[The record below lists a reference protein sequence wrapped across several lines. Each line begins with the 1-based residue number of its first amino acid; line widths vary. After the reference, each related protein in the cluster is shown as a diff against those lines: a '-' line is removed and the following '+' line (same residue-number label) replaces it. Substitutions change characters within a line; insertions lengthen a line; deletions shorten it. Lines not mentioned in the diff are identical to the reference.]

1 MDTVENVYKYNFYS
15 RYQQAT
21 KRAVDDGLEAYNL
34 YKNNLS
40 IINQV
45 AYSYYYVNDYFN
57 SLDFV
62 LKGLN
67 LDDGYKTNE
76 ECYYTNKLAGDIY
89 RKLGISNSA
98 ISYYNIA
105 IEKIGNQD
113 KQRKKCDILRHLAM
127 VYTDSRTLD
136 LATDYAVEALQLAEL
151 IRDDKLIGDANL
163 VLCRIYSYR
172 KLFDKSLKF
181 GLKSLEMFKKLDYS
195 KGMVLSFLEL
205 ASIYAYQN
213 DPELSKNFYERA
225 QLLSEEINYSSGI
238 VFSNYL
244 LGRLLYN
251 QGNKERALYILE
263 QALGESRR
271 LNFHSHKVKLYYLLS
286 DLYADSHD
294 YELAYNAYKTGTELK
309 NHQSSERNRERIYQL
324 QNEYN
329 LFVKEKQ
336 IKQYKEENVN
346 LEKMNRQLNEEVQLD
361 ALTSLLNRRGL
372 RRSIQNFGFDGS
384 HMIVL
389 SDIDNFKLIND
400 EYGHPCGDVL
410 LKGIAKIFKDNSKG
424 NVRIARWGG
433 EEFLM
438 VLPMTT
444 IEACVEYTNGILK
457 KISEHI
463 FEYNGQEFSVTM
475 TFGIAPLIGDFET
488 SIHLADQ
495 RLYFG
500 KRHGKNKVIY
510 K

>member
-1 MDTVENVYKYNFYS
+1 MTDIDKVYKYNFYQ
-15 RYQQAT
+15 RYERAT
-21 KRAVDDGLEAYNL
+21 KRSIDDGLEAFAL

-45 AYSYYYVNDYFN
+45 AYSYYFVNDYFN
-57 SLDFV
+57 ALDFV
-62 LKGLN
+62 LKGIN
-67 LDDGYKTNE
+67 LHDSYKTQE

-98 ISYYNIA
+98 ITYYNEA

-113 KQRKKCDILRHLAM
+113 RQRKKCNILRHLSM

-163 VLCRIYSYR
+163 ELCRIYSFR

-181 GLKSLEMFKKLDYS
+181 GLKSLEMFKKLNES
-195 KGMVLSFLEL
+195 KAMVLSYLEL

-213 DPELSKNFYERA
+213 DPELSRNFYEKA

-244 LGRLLYN
+244 LGRLLYK
-251 QGNKERALYILE
+251 QGNKDRALFILE
-263 QALGESRR
+263 QALDESRR

-286 DLYADSHD
+286 DLYADSNE

-309 NHQSSERNRERIYQL
+309 NHQSSERNKERIYQL
-324 QNEYN
+324 QNDYN

-336 IKQYKEENVN
+336 LKQYKEENVN
-346 LEKMNRQLNEEVQLD
+346 LEKMNRRLNEEVQLD

-372 RRSIQNFGFDGS
+372 KHSIQNLGFDGS

-400 EYGHPCGDVL
+400 EYGHPCGDIL
-410 LKGIAKIFKDNSKG
+410 LKGIAKIFRDHSKG
-424 NVRIARWGG
+424 SIRIARWGG

-444 IEACVEYTNGILK
+444 IEACIDYTTTILNK
-457 KISEHI
+457 VSHHQFTYKDH
-463 FEYNGQEFSVTM
+463 EFSVTM

-495 RLYFG
+495 RLYEG
-500 KRHGKNKVIY
+500 KRNGKNQLVY

>member
-1 MDTVENVYKYNFYS
+1 MVTIENVYKYDFYK
-15 RYQQAT
+15 RYERAT
-21 KRAVDDGLEAYNL
+21 RHGIDDALEAYKL
-34 YKNNLS
+34 YQNNLS

-45 AYSYYYVNDYFN
+45 AHSYYYVNDYFN
-57 SLDFV
+57 ALDFI

-67 LDDGYKTNE
+67 LEERYKSIE

-89 RKLGISNSA
+89 RKLGITNSS
-98 ISYYNIA
+98 ITYYNEA
-105 IEKIGNQD
+105 IKKISDQD
-113 KQRKKCDILRHLAM
+113 SQRKRCDLLRHLSM
-127 VYTDSRTLD
+127 VYTDTRTLD

-151 IRDDKLIGDANL
+151 IREDKLIGDANL
-163 VLCRIYSYR
+163 ALCRIYSYR

-181 GLKSLEMFKKLDYS
+181 GLKSIEMFKKLKES
-195 KGMVLSFLEL
+195 KAMVLTYLEL

-213 DPELSKNFYERA
+213 NPELSKTFYERA
-225 QLLSEEINYSSGI
+225 QFLSEEINYSSGI

-244 LGRLLYN
+244 LGRLLYK

-263 QALGESRR
+263 QALDESRR

-286 DLYADSHD
+286 DLYADSQD
-294 YELAYNAYKTGTELK
+294 YELAYNAYKVGTELK

-324 QNEYN
+324 QNDYN

-336 IKQYKEENVN
+336 LKQYIEENVN
-346 LEKMNRQLNEEVQLD
+346 LEKMNRQLNEEVKLD

-372 RRSIQNFGFDGS
+372 KRSIQNLGFDGS

-400 EYGHPCGDVL
+400 EFGHPCGDVL
-410 LKGIAKIFKDNSKG
+410 LKGISKIFRDNSKSG
-424 NVRIARWGG
+424 VRIARWGG

-444 IEACVEYTNGILK
+444 IEACVEYTSTILK
-457 KISEHI
+457 KVSHNT
-463 FEYNGQEFSVTM
+463 FDYKDHEFSVTM

-495 RLYFG
+495 RLYYG
-500 KRHGKNKVIY
+500 KRNGKNQVVY